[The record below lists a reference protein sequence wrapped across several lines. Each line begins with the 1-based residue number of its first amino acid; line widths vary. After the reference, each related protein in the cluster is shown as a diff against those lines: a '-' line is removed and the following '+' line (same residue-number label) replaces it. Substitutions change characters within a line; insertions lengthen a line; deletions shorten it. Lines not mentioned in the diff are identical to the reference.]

1 MWNEFALFLMIFA
14 HIYDDYYKQGIL
26 ASMKQKAWWKENA
39 SDAMY
44 RFDYIAALIA
54 HSFSWAFM
62 ITLPLVILQYSSLDP
77 LSYGIAMLSNMVIHA
92 IIDDLKANKK
102 KINLIVDQS
111 AHLVQIF
118 VTWLY
123 FLKGG

>member
-1 MWNEFALFLMIFA
+1 MKNEFTLILMIFA
-14 HIYDDYYKQGIL
+14 HIFDDYYKQGIL
-26 ASMKQKAWWKENA
+26 SSMKQKAWWHENA
-39 SDAMY
+39 PDAMY

-62 ITLPLVILQYSSLDP
+62 ITLPIVIVQYSSLDP
-77 LSYGIAMLSNMVIHA
+77 LAYGIALLANVAIHA
-92 IIDDLKANKK
+92 IVDDQKANKK

-118 VTWLY
+118 ATWLC
-123 FLKGG
+123 FM

>member
-1 MWNEFALFLMIFA
+1 MKNEFTLFLMIFA
-14 HIYDDYYKQGIL
+14 HIFDDYYKQGIL

-39 SDAMY
+39 PDAMY

-62 ITLPLVILQYSSLDP
+62 ITLPIALVHFSTLDP
-77 LSYGIAMLSNMVIHA
+77 LAYGIALLANMVIHA

-118 VTWLY
+118 VTWLC
-123 FLKGG
+123 FM

>member
-1 MWNEFALFLMIFA
+1 MKNEFTLFLMIFA
-14 HIYDDYYKQGIL
+14 HIFDDYYKQGIL

-62 ITLPLVILQYSSLDP
+62 ITLPIVIVHYSNLDP
-77 LSYGIAMLSNMVIHA
+77 LAYGIALLANMVIHA
-92 IIDDLKANKK
+92 IVDDLKANRK

-111 AHLVQIF
+111 VHLVQIF
-118 VTWLY
+118 VTWLC
-123 FLKGG
+123 FL

>member
-1 MWNEFALFLMIFA
+1 MNELTLFAMIFL
-14 HIYDDYYKQGIL
+14 HIVDDYCLQGIL
-26 ASMKQKAWWKENA
+26 ASMKQKVWWQENA

-44 RFDYIAALIA
+44 RFDYIVALIA

-62 ITLPLVILQYSSLDP
+62 IMLPVVVAYNCGINLHVYS
-77 LSYGIAMLSNMVIHA
+77 IALLANMIIHA

-111 AHLVQIF
+111 IHIVQILA
-118 VTWLY
+118 TWLY
-123 FLKGG
+123 FM

>member
-1 MWNEFALFLMIFA
+1 MQNVFTLFMMIFA

-26 ASMKQKAWWKENA
+26 ASMQQRAWWQENA
-39 SDAMY
+39 PDAMY
-44 RFDYIAALIA
+44 RFDYIAAMIA

-62 ITLPLVILQYSSLDP
+62 ITLPIAIVQYSRISP
-77 LSYGIAMLSNMVIHA
+77 LNYCVVLLSNMAIHA

-111 AHLVQIF
+111 AHLVQVF
-118 VTWLY
+118 LTWLCT
-123 FLKGG
+123 L

>member
-1 MWNEFALFLMIFA
+1 MKNEFTLFLMIFA
-14 HIYDDYYKQGIL
+14 HIFDDYYKQGIL

-39 SDAMY
+39 PDAMY

-54 HSFSWAFM
+54 HSFSWSFM
-62 ITLPLVILQYSSLDP
+62 IMLPVALVYHSSIGP
-77 LSYGIAMLSNMVIHA
+77 LAYGIALLANMVIHA
-92 IIDDLKANKK
+92 IVDDLKANRK

-123 FLKGG
+123 FV

>member
-1 MWNEFALFLMIFA
+1 MINEFTLFLMIFA
-14 HIYDDYYKQGIL
+14 HIFDDYYMQGIL
-26 ASMKQKAWWKENA
+26 ASMKQKSWWQANA

-44 RFDYIAALIA
+44 RFDYIAALLA

-62 ITLPLVILQYSSLDP
+62 IMLPIVFAYEF
-77 LSYGIAMLSNMVIHA
+77 GIAAHVYCVALFANMFIHA
-92 IIDDLKANKK
+92 IVDDLKANKK

-111 AHLVQIF
+111 IHILQIV

-123 FLKGG
+123 FM

>member
-1 MWNEFALFLMIFA
+1 MIFA
-14 HIYDDYYKQGIL
+14 HIFDDYYMQGIL
-26 ASMKQKAWWKENA
+26 ASMKQKSWWQANA

-44 RFDYIAALIA
+44 RFDYVAALLA

-62 ITLPLVILQYSSLDP
+62 IMLPIVFAYEF
-77 LSYGIAMLSNMVIHA
+77 GIATHVYCIALFANMFIHA
-92 IIDDLKANKK
+92 IVDDLKANKK

-111 AHLVQIF
+111 IHILQIV

-123 FLKGG
+123 FI

>member
-1 MWNEFALFLMIFA
+1 MKNEFTLFLMVFA
-14 HIYDDYYKQGIL
+14 HIFDDYYKQGIL

-39 SDAMY
+39 PDAMY

-62 ITLPLVILQYSSLDP
+62 ITLPIALVHYSSIDP
-77 LSYGIAMLSNMVIHA
+77 MAYGIALLANMIIHA
-92 IIDDLKANKK
+92 IIDDLKANRK

-118 VTWLY
+118 VTWMC
-123 FLKGG
+123 FM

>member
-1 MWNEFALFLMIFA
+1 MKNEFTLFLMIFA
-14 HIYDDYYKQGIL
+14 HIFDDYYMQGIL

-39 SDAMY
+39 PYAMY

-62 ITLPLVILQYSSLDP
+62 IMLPIALVHYSSIDP
-77 LSYGIAMLSNMVIHA
+77 LAYGIALLANMAIHT
-92 IIDDLKANKK
+92 IIDDMKANKK

-111 AHLVQIF
+111 AHMVQIL
-118 VTWLY
+118 VTWLC
-123 FLKGG
+123 FM